1 MIEGD
6 YLDVKSL
13 TYLLEYS
20 TIFGTLAIEICV
32 HYCDLS
38 LTSIK
43 KYPFSSLTKRKYSKL
58 PYDFLS

>member
-38 LTSIK
+38 LTSI
-43 KYPFSSLTKRKYSKL
+43 
-58 PYDFLS
+58 